1 MLSIDRQIIKG
12 IDWPLVTLALLIP
25 MLGLI
30 VLYSAGYDPDQTRPY
45 FDFLPIAIQSHA
57 FVKQCLFLSAGII
70 VMIIGASIPTEWLQ
84 RIAYPFYWICI
95 FLLLWVELNG
105 VVVNGSQRWI
115 DLGAFNLQPAEPV
128 KLAITLTVAKYLAK
142 HPPPRGGYTFKKLI
156 VPGLILA
163 LPMAFIL
170 MQPDLGSALS
180 VAGVAGL
187 MIFFLGVRVKTLII
201 AVIAALIAIVPIWEF
216 GLHPYQKRRVMVLL
230 NPGIDPKGSGW
241 HIIQSTIAVGSGS
254 LFGEGFREGTQTQLE
269 FLPEHTTDF
278 IFSVLAEEW
287 GFFGCTLIL
296 SLYLMF
302 FYRILYNAQR
312 ARDLLGTLIIVGV
325 GSKFLFHVMV
335 NVGMVLGLLP
345 VVGIP
350 LPLFSYGGSSILSSM
365 FGVGLILG
373 QGIRRRSYP

>member
-1 MLSIDRQIIKG
+1 MVRG
-12 IDWPLVTLALLIP
+12 IDWPLVTLTLLIP

-30 VLYSAGYDPDQTRPY
+30 VLYSAGFDPDQTRPY
-45 FDFLPIAIQSHA
+45 FDFLPFATQSHA
-57 FVKQCLFLSAGII
+57 FVKQCLFLVAGVT
-70 VMIIGASIPTEWLQ
+70 VMTIGALIPTEWLQ
-84 RIAYPFYWICI
+84 KIAYPFYWVCI
-95 FLLLWVELNG
+95 GLLLWVDLFG
-105 VVVNGSQRWI
+105 IVVNGSQRWI
-115 DLGAFNLQPAEPV
+115 NLGAFNLQPAEPI
-128 KLAITLTVAKYLAK
+128 KLAVTLTIAKYLAK
-142 HPPPRGGYTFKKLI
+142 HPPPKAGYTLKQLVF
-156 VPGLILA
+156 PGLILA
-163 LPMAFIL
+163 LPMGFIL
-170 MQPDLGSALS
+170 AQPDLGSALS

-187 MIFFLGVRVKTLII
+187 MIFFLGIRLRTLVIAVVA
-201 AVIAALIAIVPIWEF
+201 AVIAIAPIWQF
-216 GLHPYQKRRVMVLL
+216 GLHDYQKRRVMVLL

-254 LFGEGFREGTQTQLE
+254 LFGEGFMEGTQTQLE

-287 GFFGCTLIL
+287 GFIGCSLVLTLYI
-296 SLYLMF
+296 F
-302 FYRILYNAQR
+302 FLYRILYIAQR
-312 ARDLLGTLIIVGV
+312 ARDLLGTLIIIGV

-335 NVGMVLGLLP
+335 NVGMVLGLMP